1 MKILTSTAV
10 IVSLCASTLV
20 STSALANRHNDTI
33 IIKPGKPHYKRPVVI
48 KPVPRHRSYHR
59 NYLPAAAT
67 FAVIAGI
74 TYAIVDNNYYKQ
86 SGDTYVYIE
95 QPPAVT
101 NTTVV
106 TAPNNSTTVVTNT
119 NTVLPLGSIIS
130 TLPAGAQTVTIGQ
143 GVFYVSQGQWY
154 ARITGQNQFVVVA
167 PQV

>member
-1 MKILTSTAV
+1 MLTSTAV
-10 IVSLCASTLV
+10 IVSLCASAFV
-20 STSALANRHNDTI
+20 STSAFANRHNDTI

-59 NYLPAAAT
+59 SYLPAAAT

-86 SGDTYVYIE
+86 SGDTYVYVE

-106 TAPNNSTTVVTNT
+106 TASNNNTTVVATT
-119 NTVLPLGSIIS
+119 NTVLPLGSIVNA
-130 TLPAGAQTVTIGQ
+130 LPSGAQAVTVGQ
-143 GVFYVSQGQWY
+143 SVFYVSQGQWY
-154 ARITGQNQFVVVA
+154 AKLTGQNQFVVVA
-167 PQV
+167 PQI